1 MVDRTPT
8 GMRCETLHMM
18 RTVKGDLPR
27 GSQGKVLNEIE
38 NLGRHL
44 IVVQWDA
51 GMTIPVFPDEV
62 RVPVE
67 EQVHTPVHCP
77 LC

>member
-1 MVDRTPT
+1 MVDRTHT
-8 GMRCETLHMM
+8 GMRCETLHMV

-27 GSQGKVLNEIE
+27 GSQGKVVNEMD

-44 IVVQWDA
+44 TVVHWDA

-62 RVPVE
+62 HFLAD
-67 EQVHTPVHCP
+67 EQMHT
-77 LC
+77 